1 MDRQYLD
8 TPFYGV
14 GQFTSWLRQQ
24 GHGVN
29 EKRVRR
35 LLRLMGLDAVCPGPH
50 TSKPGKGDGHQVF
63 PYLLKGLEINTVG
76 QVFGTDI
83 TYIPMPRGFLY
94 LTAFIDWYS
103 RYVVSWELSN
113 SLSSAFC
120 LSCLGNACE
129 VMVPGI
135 INTDQGGQYTS
146 VEFSKAVLD
155 MGIKLSMDGKGRAID
170 NVFTERFWRSL
181 KYEEV
186 YLRAYADGKEA
197 WQGIK
202 RYIEFYNHERPHS
215 KLGGKTPAEVFG
227 NALLVA

>member
-1 MDRQYLD
+1 
-8 TPFYGV
+8 
-14 GQFTSWLRQQ
+14 
-24 GHGVN
+24 
-29 EKRVRR
+29 
-35 LLRLMGLDAVCPGPH
+35 
-50 TSKPGKGDGHQVF
+50 
-63 PYLLKGLEINTVG
+63 
-76 QVFGTDI
+76 
-83 TYIPMPRGFLY
+83 
-94 LTAFIDWYS
+94 
-103 RYVVSWELSN
+103 
-113 SLSSAFC
+113 
-120 LSCLGNACE
+120 
-129 VMVPGI
+129 
-135 INTDQGGQYTS
+135 
-146 VEFSKAVLD
+146 